1 MHWNVNSV
9 YIVTNFCSLI
19 GLNDCV
25 FLSVHVVFGHV
36 ISGQEVIQT
45 IENQKTDAN
54 SRPYAEV
61 KVLNCG
67 ELIPKSKGLFVENIY
82 RRQIHFRFD
91 GLELLFTAKKAK
103 KERERES
110 SSSSSSSDSESSSDS
125 SSESEE
131 SEKESKKKKKKK
143 TKKQK
148 QKKKKEK
155 KR

>member
-9 YIVTNFCSLI
+9 YVVVCLVDSVS
-19 GLNDCV
+19 V

-67 ELIPKSKGLFVENIY
+67 ELIPKSKGLFVANI
-82 RRQIHFRFD
+82 
-91 GLELLFTAKKAK
+91 
-103 KERERES
+103 
-110 SSSSSSSDSESSSDS
+110 
-125 SSESEE
+125 
-131 SEKESKKKKKKK
+131 
-143 TKKQK
+143 
-148 QKKKKEK
+148 
-155 KR
+155 

>member
-1 MHWNVNSV
+1 M
-9 YIVTNFCSLI
+9 
-19 GLNDCV
+19 

-67 ELIPKSKGLFVENIY
+67 ELIPKSKGLFLENIY

-91 GLELLFTAKKAK
+91 GVELLFTAKKVK
-103 KERERES
+103 KERVRES

-131 SEKESKKKKKKK
+131 SEKESKKKKKK
-143 TKKQK
+143 TKK